1 MILQGRLNGKQHN
14 RLKRLFDM
22 MYKPSELAEEI
33 GIDKN
38 QIYRAYIPLG
48 CPHERDQYK
57 HFWINGKTF
66 SEWYEATYKKLKL
79 KSDEAYCKT
88 CNNAVKIINPERKE
102 KNGLIYTLSNCPNCN
117 RKLTR
122 IITQK
127 RDNDKSRQL
136 EAN

>member
-1 MILQGRLNGKQHN
+1 
-14 RLKRLFDM
+14 M

-38 QIYRAYIPLG
+38 QIYRVYIPLG

-57 HFWINGKTF
+57 HFWINGKAF

-79 KSDEAYCKT
+79 KPDEAYCKT
-88 CNNAVKIINPERKE
+88 CNKAVKIINPERKE

-127 RDNDKSRQL
+127 RDNDTSRQL